1 MKLWRENSAFN
12 ELEKNLWAKDESRI
26 KENNGFHTMPESTNP
41 YNGATF
47 DRPYPAGIY
56 RPLYVRMAIEN
67 PICLANPR
75 IKIIDG
81 IDEVYGYRNPI
92 IKENNGFHTMPEY
105 QSLPLPGSKIR
116 ELQKELEELNKYKS
130 DDGKIWCRFIKIN
143 KYYDQT
149 HGNFY
154 EFTNTD
160 LDEYTNEFGVIL
172 EHTKTSFYNTYEYN
186 YIYNNGCLTRMDY
199 FFEDFK
205 QFYMPI
211 NEKIDDDY
219 IAFINESV
227 DILKERSQKQNGPRL
242 VKKID

>member
-1 MKLWRENSAFN
+1 
-12 ELEKNLWAKDESRI
+12 
-26 KENNGFHTMPESTNP
+26 MPGTYEI
-41 YNGATF
+41 
-47 DRPYPAGIY
+47 IY
-56 RPLYVRMAIEN
+56 RVTNSKGNSIEVKRFVKVKLTKDFTYKEEYN
-67 PICLANPR
+67 N
-75 IKIIDG
+75 IDNKTLG
-81 IDEVYGYRNPI
+81 WGT
-92 IKENNGFHTMPEY
+92 NNKKDGNRPNTDV
-105 QSLPLPGSKIR
+105 SN
-116 ELQKELEELNKYKS
+116 EELKKYKS

-211 NEKIDDDY
+211 NKKIDDDY

-227 DILKERSQKQNGPRL
+227 DKLKERSQKQNGPRL

>member
-1 MKLWRENSAFN
+1 MWLLMKLQKTLGRRKKSII
-12 ELEKNLWAKDESRI
+12 R
-26 KENNGFHTMPESTNP
+26 ENNGFHTMPESTNP
-41 YNGATF
+41 YNGATI
-47 DRPYPAGIY
+47 DCPCSAGQY

-67 PICLANPR
+67 PGRMNPR

-211 NEKIDDDY
+211 NKKIDDDY

-227 DILKERSQKQNGPRL
+227 DKLKERSQKQNGPRL
-242 VKKID
+242 VKKLIFF

>member
-1 MKLWRENSAFN
+1 MELWRENVAFD
-12 ELEKNLWAKDESRI
+12 ELTKRLWEEKKSIIR
-26 KENNGFHTMPESTNP
+26 ENNGFHTMPESTNP
-41 YNGATF
+41 YNAATINN
-47 DRPYPAGIY
+47 PCSAGQY
-56 RPLYVRMAIEN
+56 HPLYVRMAIEN
-67 PICLANPR
+67 PRRMNPR

-116 ELQKELEELNKYKS
+116 ELQKELEELKKYKS
-130 DDGKIWCRFIKIN
+130 DNGKIWCRFIKIN

-211 NEKIDDDY
+211 NKKIDDDY

>member
-1 MKLWRENSAFN
+1 MALWRENVAFD
-12 ELEKNLWAKDESRI
+12 ELEKRLWEEEKKS
-26 KENNGFHTMPESTNP
+26 
-41 YNGATF
+41 
-47 DRPYPAGIY
+47 
-56 RPLYVRMAIEN
+56 
-67 PICLANPR
+67 
-75 IKIIDG
+75 
-81 IDEVYGYRNPI
+81 I

-105 QSLPLPGSKIR
+105 QSLLPLPGSKIR
-116 ELQKELEELNKYKS
+116 ELQKELKELNKYKS
-130 DDGKIWCRFIKIN
+130 NDGKIWCRFIKIN

-172 EHTKTSFYNTYEYN
+172 EHTKKLFYDTYEYN

-199 FFEDFK
+199 FFDDFK

-211 NEKIDDDY
+211 NEKIDDNY